1 MTIDYS
7 SLSNTEL
14 LNLYEK
20 YKIEVSN
27 KDSIQYALK
36 IALNALY
43 GACGN
48 EFFRYF
54 DINIAEGITK
64 TGQTVIQ
71 FINNSINNFLNQKL
85 KTTNVDYVIANDTD
99 SAYIELERL
108 VNLICP
114 PDMDVQKK
122 VDFIDK
128 FVKTYLQPYI
138 ASEFERLANY
148 LNCRKNTFSM
158 KREIIADT
166 AIWRGKKNY
175 IMNVYDAEGVRY
187 MNSELKVVGVES
199 VRSSTP
205 PICKTALE
213 DCYRIMLNET
223 DNNKLIEYVKTFKK
237 TFMNAPISDIAYPRS
252 ISDID
257 KWECETGWLNG
268 TPIHVKAAIVYN
280 RLLKKFKLVGKYELI
295 KNKNKIKF
303 IYLKTPNYTFNNAI
317 AFFDEIPKEFELDEY
332 VDRELQFE
340 KSFYNPVKSFAEL
353 IGFTMEK
360 QKTLNDIFVDDF
372 TQIDNTQTNMQQYK
386 TQEKVKSKVKK
397 TSNKS
402 LDSFFN

>member
-1 MTIDYS
+1 
-7 SLSNTEL
+7 
-14 LNLYEK
+14 
-20 YKIEVSN
+20 
-27 KDSIQYALK
+27 
-36 IALNALY
+36 
-43 GACGN
+43 
-48 EFFRYF
+48 
-54 DINIAEGITK
+54 
-64 TGQTVIQ
+64 
-71 FINNSINNFLNQKL
+71 
-85 KTTNVDYVIANDTD
+85 
-99 SAYIELERL
+99 
-108 VNLICP
+108 
-114 PDMDVQKK
+114 
-122 VDFIDK
+122 
-128 FVKTYLQPYI
+128 
-138 ASEFERLANY
+138 
-148 LNCRKNTFSM
+148 
-158 KREIIADT
+158 
-166 AIWRGKKNY
+166 
-175 IMNVYDAEGVRY
+175 
-187 MNSELKVVGVES
+187 
-199 VRSSTP
+199 
-205 PICKTALE
+205 
-213 DCYRIMLNET
+213 MLNET

-360 QKTLNDIFVDDF
+360 QKTLNDIFADDF
-372 TQIDNTQTNMQQYK
+372 TQIDNTQANVQQYK